1 MKLDRPMVLDQPQ
14 LWDNPAPRGKAWGR
28 GSRYEATHDR
38 SPRSSPEAVDPA
50 RLCAPP
56 KLTRHFFFFL
66 HLCSFNDSGIFAT
79 ALSYMVEIQPDL
91 WILSFI
97 CIHGLELRSV
107 PFKGKGQIS
116 ASRLSESDMSLQK
129 LLGWSNL
136 PFGVTGYSLHS
147 FCKDNYCM
155 WKQAPNLKLTDGIIS
170 KVIWIWAF
178 LCLCLHSHL

>member
-14 LWDNPAPRGKAWGR
+14 LWDNPAPGGKAWGR
-28 GSRYEATHDR
+28 GSRYEVTHDR
-38 SPRSSPEAVDPA
+38 SPQSSPEAVDPA

-56 KLTRHFFFFL
+56 KPTRHFFSASVFFQWFRD
-66 HLCSFNDSGIFAT
+66 LCYCPQLYGTDT
-79 ALSYMVEIQPDL
+79 AWPLDRSL
-91 WILSFI
+91 I
-97 CIHGLELRSV
+97 CIHGLELRSI
-107 PFKGKGQIS
+107 PFKRKIS

-136 PFGVTGYSLHS
+136 PFGVAGYSLHS

-155 WKQAPNLKLTDGIIS
+155 WKKAPNLKVTDGIIS

-178 LCLCLHSHL
+178 LCLCLHSRL